1 MNLSM
6 PVRTVARL
14 VVLLL
19 AGGPIAASPREAG
32 AGDVVRDFLERHCF
46 ECHDDVA
53 RKGGLDLSA
62 LGSNAADAA
71 SFAAWVKVHDRLR
84 DGEMPPKKA
93 ERPPEAET
101 VAMLRSL
108 DARLHDADLDRQQR
122 EGRARARRLNRD
134 EYQNTLRDLLGV
146 EGDYRGF
153 LPEDGSAGGF
163 DKVGSAL
170 GISPEHLEAYLA
182 AAEAALDEV
191 IVTGPRPPLIKRRI
205 PQRHKTPVP
214 EQGISRAVGP
224 LFLRR
229 TRRPG
234 PLHHVIRQ
242 RRRHCASTP
251 RAGTASGSGP
261 EPGRARSR
269 SGADPRGTRADNG
282 SGGVPWLVGYYD
294 FPREGAEVEFVVR
307 LQPGHAI
314 RVSPY
319 MNGGR
324 RFVPGDQA
332 KGTTLSRPGLAMEW
346 VEIEGPLYES
356 WPPPGHRSL
365 FGTLDL
371 AQGGRADAERI
382 VREFLPRAFR
392 RPATEDEV
400 QHYLRIYDAAADGG
414 DFVARIRLVL
424 KAALCSPHSLFLSA
438 PPGPLDDY
446 ALAARLSYFL
456 WSSAPDRAFVTLAAE
471 GRLHEPD
478 ELRRQVERMLDD
490 PRSSAFAESFT
501 GQWLDLRKINAT
513 APDARLYPEFDDLL
527 EYAMV
532 QETRL
537 FFDEVLR
544 RDLSIENF
552 VRSDFTML
560 NDRLAQHY
568 EIAGVEGV
576 EFRRVPLPPGS
587 LRGGVL
593 TQASVLKV
601 TANGT
606 TTSPVTRGAWVL
618 DRILGKPAPPPP
630 PNVPAIEPD
639 IRGAKSIRD
648 QLAKHRTSASCAACH
663 AKIDPPGFA
672 LERFDVIGGRRDRYR
687 ADRATAP
694 EHQQVAVAG
703 RRAPATVGLG
713 PVVDASG
720 QMPDGRTFG
729 DFEEFRSLL
738 AADPDQLTRT
748 LASKLL
754 TYATGTAPQYADRAE
769 IERIAARLRGEGRGF
784 RSLIH
789 AVVQSPVFLQQ

>member
-6 PVRTVARL
+6 PVRSALRL

-19 AGGPIAASPREAG
+19 AGGPIAAGPRAAG
-32 AGDVVRDFLERHCF
+32 AEDVTRDFLERHCF

-62 LGSNAADAA
+62 LGSDAADAA
-71 SFAAWVKVHDRLR
+71 SFAAWVKVHDRVR
-84 DGEMPPKKA
+84 DGEMPPKKT
-93 ERPPEAET
+93 ERPPAAET

-108 DARLHDADLDRQQR
+108 DARLHDADLDRQRR

-153 LPEDGSAGGF
+153 LPEDGSAQGF

-191 IVTGPRPPLIKRRI
+191 IVTGPKPPLIKRRM
-205 PQRHKTPVP
+205 PQRHKRQFPNTAFRERWARYFVDAPDALVRFTTLFDAVV
-214 EQGISRAVGP
+214 GTRVNAAGRYRFRVRARAWESTEP
-224 LFLRR
+224 
-229 TRRPG
+229 
-234 PLHHVIRQ
+234 IRA
-242 RRRHCASTP
+242 RI
-251 RAGTASGSGP
+251 RAGN
-261 EPGRARSR
+261 PG
-269 SGADPRGTRADNG
+269 DNG

-294 FPREGAEVEFVVR
+294 FPLEGAEVEFVVH

-319 MNGGR
+319 MNGGG
-324 RFVPGDQA
+324 RFVPSDFA
-332 KGTTLSRPGLAMEW
+332 KGTTGSRPGLAMEW

-371 AQGGRADAERI
+371 VQGDRADAERV

-400 QHYLRIYDAAADGG
+400 EHYVRIYDGAADGG

-424 KAALCSPHSLFLSA
+424 KAALCSPHFLFLHS
-438 PPGPLDDY
+438 PPGPLDDH

-456 WSSAPDRAFVTLAAE
+456 WSSAPDRALVTLAVE
-471 GRLHEPD
+471 GRLHERD

-501 GQWLDLRKINAT
+501 GQWLDLRKITAT
-513 APDARLYPEFDDLL
+513 TPDARLYPEFDDLL

-552 VRSDFTML
+552 VRCDFTML

-576 EFRRVPLPPGS
+576 EFRRVQLPPGS

-648 QLAKHRTSASCAACH
+648 QLAKHRTSVACAACH

-703 RRAPATVGLG
+703 KRALATVGLG

-720 QMPDGRTFG
+720 ELPDGRTFG

-784 RSLIH
+784 RALIH